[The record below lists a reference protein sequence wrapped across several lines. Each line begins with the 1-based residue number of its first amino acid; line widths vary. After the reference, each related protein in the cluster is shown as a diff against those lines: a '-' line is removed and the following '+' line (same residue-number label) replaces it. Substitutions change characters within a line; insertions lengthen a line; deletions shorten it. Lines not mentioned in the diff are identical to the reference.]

1 MDPELQSLIDSVLL
15 NPEKIHDLPE
25 DKVIELHQALDRGM
39 YAPSDA
45 GDKEY
50 INISV
55 SNLRDEYQR
64 KFLMT
69 SIIGYLFQTLEEWDP
84 YEDCDDS
91 ERDDQLAKIV
101 KGQVSR
107 FLSRNLKYN
116 PNRHVSSAHQP
127 TNGKDP
133 ERPTKDSMLESRLTT
148 AADNVS
154 SKTLVLDTAKRTYQS
169 LAKTE
174 RMLTTCADSLAGTDA
189 EMHGVMLKQREECRD
204 LLRSVGTGVKQ
215 LCDKDTTDVY
225 LVDPPIDVF
234 YHWDRYI
241 HNNYEQLREAT
252 NVLYND
258 KPDLEFAIHYFGH
271 YDTKDKADAFKRK
284 NESRFISPVFT
295 IENGA
300 WTLLGPFKENRGRV
314 EFYNKNTEILKRIFD
329 QMETDQK
336 LGKDLMKKKVIKAKT
351 KEYRQ
356 FDADPKGLEEYK
368 EAMGTI
374 ESLGAQP
381 ILSLDEKRKLAE
393 AVRVRDMAE
402 VPADAIQVDVYQK
415 NADGNL
421 VKGKFYTKAED
432 PQSVTDQMSKMK
444 GKILRDKHGNKV
456 SLAEV
461 QNRK

>member
-1 MDPELQSLIDSVLL
+1 MDPELQTLIDSVLL
-15 NPEKIHDLPE
+15 NPEKIYDLPE

-45 GDKEY
+45 SDKEY
-50 INISV
+50 INISI

-69 SIIGYLFQTLEEWDP
+69 SIIGYLFQTLDEWDP
-84 YEDCDDS
+84 YEDCSES
-91 ERDDQLAKIV
+91 ERDEQLSKIV

-107 FLSRNLKYN
+107 FLERNLKYN
-116 PNRHVSSAHQP
+116 PNRHVSGAH
-127 TNGKDP
+127 TNSKDT
-133 ERPTKDSMLESRLTT
+133 ERPTKDSMLESRLVPVVNTLST
-148 AADNVS
+148 NAA
-154 SKTLVLDTAKRTYQS
+154 VLDTAKRTYQS
-169 LAKTE
+169 LVKTD
-174 RMLTTCADSLAGTDA
+174 RVLTSCVDSLAETDA
-189 EMHGVMLKQREECRD
+189 EMHGVILKQREECRD

-215 LCDKDTTDVY
+215 LCDKDTTDTY
-225 LVDPPIDVF
+225 LIEPPVDVF

-271 YDTKDKADAFKRK
+271 YDTKEKADTFKRK
-284 NESRFISPVFT
+284 NESRFISPVLT

-356 FDADPKGLEEYK
+356 FDGDPKGLEEYK
-368 EAMGTI
+368 DAMGTI

-393 AVRVRDMAE
+393 AVKVRDMAE
-402 VPADAIQVDVYQK
+402 VPADAIQVDVFQK
-415 NADGNL
+415 DKDGNL
-421 VKGKFYTKAED
+421 IKGKFYTKAED
-432 PQSVTDQMSKMK
+432 PQSVTEQMNKIK
-444 GKILRDKHGNKV
+444 GKVLRDKYGNKV
-456 SLAEV
+456 SLSEV
-461 QNRK
+461 QSRK